1 VTAARTPAS
10 TRTLGERNGPFTI
23 IAGED
28 AVIASGWTADVV
40 ELVPL
45 IHRSLR
51 PADAKALA
59 AGDLASDASRATL
72 ADAVAAAEAF
82 YAGDVTAPDAVA
94 VRQRSG
100 EFLEATWRAMRGI
113 RPGAPVTYAELAA
126 LAGRPAAA
134 RPAASACAMN
144 AAALF
149 VPCHRV
155 LRTGGGLGGFRYG
168 LTIKQSLLDRE
179 ARPA

>member
-1 VTAARTPAS
+1 MTASPAAARTIATPD
-10 TRTLGERNGPFTI
+10 GPFTV
-23 IAGED
+23 IADED
-28 AVIASGWTADVV
+28 AVLASGWTPDVA
-40 ELVPL
+40 ELITL
-45 IHRSLR
+45 IHRSMR
-51 PADAKALA
+51 PTAEDLA
-59 AGDLASDASRATL
+59 ASSPALEEALS
-72 ADAVAAAEAF
+72 AVERY
-82 YAGDVTAPDAVA
+82 YAGDAAAADAVA

-100 EFLEATWRAMRGI
+100 EFLEATWRVMREI

-134 RPAASACAMN
+134 RPAATACAMN

-168 LTIKQSLLDRE
+168 LAIKQSLLDRE
-179 ARPA
+179 EQAAH

>member
-1 VTAARTPAS
+1 MTAARTPAS
-10 TRTLGERNGPFTI
+10 TRTIDTADGPFTI

-40 ELVPL
+40 DLVPL

-72 ADAVAAAEAF
+72 DDAVAAAEAF
-82 YAGDVTAPDAVA
+82 YVGDVTAPDAVA

>member
-1 VTAARTPAS
+1 MTAARTPAS
-10 TRTLGERNGPFTI
+10 TCTIDTADGPFTI

-72 ADAVAAAEAF
+72 DAAVAAAEAF

-168 LTIKQSLLDRE
+168 LAIKQSLLDRE

>member
-1 VTAARTPAS
+1 MTAA
-10 TRTLGERNGPFTI
+10 TRTIATPDGPFTI
-23 IAGED
+23 IADED
-28 AVIASGWTADVV
+28 AVLASGWTADVA

-45 IHRSLR
+45 VHRSLR
-51 PADAKALA
+51 PRVDDLA
-59 AGDLASDASRATL
+59 ASSPALEA
-72 ADAVAAAEAF
+72 AVQAVEAF
-82 YAGDVTAPDAVA
+82 YGGDVTAPDAVP

-100 EFLEATWRAMRGI
+100 EFLEATWRAMRAI

-168 LTIKQSLLDRE
+168 LDIKQRLLERE
-179 ARPA
+179 ARTR

>member
-1 VTAARTPAS
+1 MTASHTAGRTADARTAS
-10 TRTLGERNGPFTI
+10 ARTVETPDGPFTV
-23 IAGED
+23 IADED
-28 AVIASGWTADVV
+28 AVLASGWTADVA
-40 ELVPL
+40 ELIPL
-45 IHRSLR
+45 IHRTMR
-51 PADAKALA
+51 PTADALTGSTPALESA
-59 AGDLASDASRATL
+59 LV
-72 ADAVAAAEAF
+72 AVERF
-82 YAGDVTAPDAVA
+82 YAGDSTAPDAVP

-100 EFLEATWRAMRGI
+100 EFLEATWRVMRGI
-113 RPGAPVTYAELAA
+113 RPGRPVTYAELAA

-134 RPAASACAMN
+134 RPAAAACAMN

-179 ARPA
+179 AGA

>member
-1 VTAARTPAS
+1 MTAAARTIATS
-10 TRTLGERNGPFTI
+10 DGPFTV
-23 IAGED
+23 IANED
-28 AVIASGWTADVV
+28 AVIASGWTADVT

-45 IHRSLR
+45 VHRSLR
-51 PADAKALA
+51 PQADDLPESSPALEA
-59 AGDLASDASRATL
+59 
-72 ADAVAAAEAF
+72 AVAAVEAF
-82 YAGDVTAPDAVA
+82 YGGDVTAPDAVP

-113 RPGAPVTYAELAA
+113 RPGAPITYAELAA

-168 LTIKQSLLDRE
+168 LDIKQSLLDRE
-179 ARPA
+179 ARSR